1 MIRKWLLP
9 EMKLAVGKP
18 EYKMIIESDLKITCV
33 HNEIVMELMWG
44 IQHLMHRL
52 LPEEK
57 AEVAKE
63 DRLPMSQGLKM
74 CLRRYGFD
82 VKPEMVNDQIVETA
96 GDLFECDAIE
106 KLFSS
111 YLRDVSLCIK
121 DTSGINCENW
131 GNLKLATALI
141 VIFGPEEDDNDFR
154 EVLSEDEV
162 SKLMDDARK
171 CYGVLSMALSLRT
184 YKKIRSA
191 YRVRNE
197 KKILLESLIK
207 KAKEAFEA
215 EQAQVCEKGKVHGE
229 SEQTPQEHVISAS
242 KPPYVYEHPLPK
254 GLKRSWNSAC
264 EPNVLNKSTFCES
277 LSLGETGSRRIASI
291 SEAQPSTSKAIVPY
305 KPFPRVVL
313 LDQNIDVDNLVGISA
328 VPPPLTESIEQVEVL
343 GDGKDEELV
352 LAEFSEQAFS
362 SCCAAELEH

>member
-1 MIRKWLLP
+1 M
-9 EMKLAVGKP
+9 
-18 EYKMIIESDLKITCV
+18 
-33 HNEIVMELMWG
+33 
-44 IQHLMHRL
+44 
-52 LPEEK
+52 
-57 AEVAKE
+57 
-63 DRLPMSQGLKM
+63 
-74 CLRRYGFD
+74 
-82 VKPEMVNDQIVETA
+82 
-96 GDLFECDAIE
+96 
-106 KLFSS
+106 
-111 YLRDVSLCIK
+111 
-121 DTSGINCENW
+121 
-131 GNLKLATALI
+131 
-141 VIFGPEEDDNDFR
+141 
-154 EVLSEDEV
+154 LSEDEV

-171 CYGVLSMALSLRT
+171 YYGVLSMALSLRT

-254 GLKRSWNSAC
+254 GLKRSWNSAF

-305 KPFPRVVL
+305 KPFPHAVL
-313 LDQNIDVDNLVGISA
+313 LNQNIDVDNLVGISA
-328 VPPPLTESIEQVEVL
+328 VPPPLTESVEQVEVL
-343 GDGKDEELV
+343 GDGKDEDLV
-352 LAEFSEQAFS
+352 LAEFSDIS
-362 SCCAAELEH
+362 SSS